1 MRQMDESVSDSV
13 FVAERCG
20 RLSFESAYGML
31 AATIRD
37 LYKEHLYLLDSEAVN
52 VYDRQEMR
60 QIVEG
65 RASVTEIKRSLV
77 LLITAMRAHYG
88 KPVIF
93 LMDEYD
99 VPLSKASSYG
109 YYEQMLE
116 VMKALMSTTLKDNP
130 SLKFAVL
137 TGCLKVAKES
147 IFTEPIILSRIR
159 FRIPASM
166 NTLVYAKGC
175 GPASG
180 RSGTNGTESGDPGM
194 V

>member
-1 MRQMDESVSDSV
+1 M
-13 FVAERCG
+13 
-20 RLSFESAYGML
+20 
-31 AATIRD
+31 
-37 LYKEHLYLLDSEAVN
+37 
-52 VYDRQEMR
+52 VYDREEMR

-99 VPLSKASSYG
+99 VPLSKASSHG

-116 VMKALMSTTLKDNP
+116 VMKTLMSTTLKDNP

-137 TGCLKVAKES
+137 TGCLKWRRRVFLRES
-147 IFTEPIILSRIR
+147 IILSRIR
-159 FRIPASM
+159 SLIP
-166 NTLVYAKGC
+166 G
-175 GPASG
+175 
-180 RSGTNGTESGDPGM
+180 
-194 V
+194 